1 LYAIAGRFTSPPD
14 VIAYNAVLILGR
26 WTCALNAIANTMPG
40 FSALLQR
47 PDARTGLLNASLLN
61 PVLVRALAIVLA
73 LLALLAAADVSAQ
86 EWRYRV
92 RPGDNVWELA
102 RRHLKPDV
110 PWERLQALNQVED
123 PYRLVPGSV
132 MRFPLAW
139 LHQQP
144 AKARVVAFAGNIQA
158 TRPGSATPFPIS
170 VDQSLDAGT
179 TLRTAADASLTLE
192 FADGSRLQL
201 MGDSELQLDRLSAY
215 GSTGMVDTRLR
226 LPRGRTSYDVKP
238 NRGPGSR
245 FIVESPGL
253 MTSVRGTGFRVAS
266 DGTRSHSEVYKG
278 NVDVSGGGRRVVVAA
293 GRGTYND
300 ARQQPVTPVAL
311 LPAPDL
317 RGLPGDIV
325 RMPESL
331 SWTPVPGAA
340 AYRLQ
345 ASSHEDFRTLLQDV
359 RSDEPRA
366 QLDLR
371 AEGQAFVR
379 VRAIDAQ
386 GLEGLDAVH
395 PVLIAAQPGP
405 PFTISPAIDAKV
417 AGPRPRLRWTLSEGA
432 ARYRVQIATTAD
444 FAAPVFERDDL
455 KGPDLRPAVDL
466 APGPYYWRIGSVD
479 AAGKHGPFSD
489 SIGFE
494 VHAADAGPDVS
505 ANTAAKGLDVSWR
518 AGDDDQRYRFELS
531 RKADFSVLSEDRL
544 LDDNR
549 IHLPDIKSGTW
560 HMRVSVVESDGYA
573 QAAGPVQ
580 TLRVGCGAC
589 RILLGVGAVL
599 VLTVL

>member
-1 LYAIAGRFTSPPD
+1 MYAIGGRFTSLRGCIP
-14 VIAYNAVLILGR
+14 YNAVLILGR
-26 WTCALNAIANTMPG
+26 WIRALNAIADTMPG
-40 FSALLQR
+40 AAALPRSLDTKAPMTARR
-47 PDARTGLLNASLLN
+47 PG
-61 PVLVRALAIVLA
+61 RALIQALALVLA
-73 LLALLAAADVSAQ
+73 ILTLLVTADASAQ

-132 MRFPLAW
+132 MRFPLVW

-144 AKARVVAFAGNIQA
+144 ARVRVVALAGNIQA
-158 TRPGSATPFPIS
+158 TRAGSPDAFAIR
-170 VDQSLDAGT
+170 VDQQLDAGT

-226 LPRGRTSYDVKP
+226 LPRGRSSYDVKP
-238 NRGPGSR
+238 QRGPGSR

-266 DGTRSHSEVYKG
+266 DGSNSRSEVYQG
-278 NVDVSGGGRRVVVAA
+278 RVDVSGGGRQVKVAA

-300 ARQQPVTPVAL
+300 ARRQPVTPVAL

-317 RGLPGDIV
+317 RGLPSDVV
-325 RMPESL
+325 RIPEML
-331 SWTPVPGAA
+331 SWTPVDGASG
-340 AYRLQ
+340 YRLQ
-345 ASSHEDFRTLLQDV
+345 ASAHEDFRTLLQDLQTDV
-359 RSDEPRA
+359 ARA
-366 QLDLR
+366 RLDVQ
-371 AEGQAFVR
+371 AEGPAFVR
-379 VRAIDAQ
+379 VRAIDTN

-395 PVLIAAQPGP
+395 RLQIAAQPGP

-417 AGPRPRLRWTLSEGA
+417 AGPRPRLRWTASEGA
-432 ARYRVQIATTAD
+432 AQYRVQLAGTAD
-444 FAAPVFERDDL
+444 FSAPLFDRD
-455 KGPDLRPAVDL
+455 GVPGASLRVPEDL
-466 APGPYYWRIGSVD
+466 APGAYYWRIGSID
-479 AAGKHGPFSD
+479 ANGRHGPFSD
-489 SIGFE
+489 GIGFE
-494 VHAADAGPDVS
+494 VHPPEAGPEV
-505 ANTAAKGLDVSWR
+505 TAGKADKGLDVSWR
-518 AGDDDQRYRFELS
+518 AAGSDLRYRFELS

-544 LDDNR
+544 LDVNR

-560 HMRVSVVESDGYA
+560 HMRVSVVEDDGYVHP
-573 QAAGPVQ
+573 AGPVQ
-580 TLRVGCGAC
+580 TLKVGCAAC
-589 RILLGVGAVL
+589 RILLGVGTAL